1 MDGGK
6 SNKIQLNM
14 APPIL
19 QDKFILIRNLAI
31 ICMIGNL
38 LYFLF
43 PFPAIVWRL
52 SFVLLSLYCVYEDY
66 IRYGFSGIEKAIL
79 IFTGLNLIYF
89 FVSYL
94 WSNPSTTTLGNTL
107 YALLAYVMFAF
118 LGKKGILTHKFIFVS
133 AILLTVAAI
142 PSFYNAQ
149 QLALA
154 LAKLVSG
161 GDETTV
167 NASIIFLMLLP
178 MLFCLKK
185 RVVSLVLFCVCLF
198 FLITGAK
205 RGNILAAVIPAILYL
220 WMLFKENKKNLFK
233 ISVLIIAVAAIAVWA
248 KDMVLSNDYLLNR
261 YEQTLEGNTS
271 GRDVLYSTMWNMWYD
286 MDSIVNL
293 LFGYGY
299 NGTFL
304 YSPMHKFAHNDWLEI
319 LVDFGLLGALFYAAI
334 FISFARLYFRLDRG
348 YPRLVCIAIVSIWF
362 MKTLY
367 SMGFTDEM
375 LALMSIPFGCLFSE
389 YFTDNRITE

>member
-1 MDGGK
+1 
-6 SNKIQLNM
+6 M
-14 APPIL
+14 APPIV

-31 ICMIGNL
+31 FCMIGNL

-52 SFVLLSLYCVYEDY
+52 SFTLLSLYCVYEDY

-107 YALLAYVMFAF
+107 YALLAFVMFAF
-118 LGKKGILTHKFIFVS
+118 LGKEGILTQKFILVS

-149 QLALA
+149 QLA

-205 RGNILAAVIPAILYL
+205 RGNILAAVIPTILYL
-220 WMLFKENKKNLFK
+220 WMLFKENKKNVFK
-233 ISVLIIAVAAIAVWA
+233 ISVLIIAVAAIAVWV
-248 KDMVLSNDYLLNR
+248 KDLVLSDDYLLRR

-271 GRDVLYSTMWNMWYD
+271 GRDIIYSTMWNMWSGTD
-286 MDSIVNL
+286 NIVNL

-304 YSPMHKFAHNDWLEI
+304 YSPMQKFAHNDWLEI

-348 YPRLVCIAIVSIWF
+348 YPRLACIAIVSIWF

-367 SMGFTDEM
+367 SMGFTDQT
-375 LALMSIPFGCLFSE
+375 LALMSIPFGCLFGGYFNDRRISE
-389 YFTDNRITE
+389 

>member
-1 MDGGK
+1 
-6 SNKIQLNM
+6 M
-14 APPIL
+14 APPIV

-107 YALLAYVMFAF
+107 YALLAFVMFAF
-118 LGKKGILTHKFIFVS
+118 LGKEGILTQKFILVS
-133 AILLTVAAI
+133 AILLSVAAI
-142 PSFYNAQ
+142 PSFFNAQ

-154 LAKLVSG
+154 KLASG

-167 NASIIFLMLLP
+167 NASTIFLMLLP
-178 MLFCLKK
+178 LLFCLRN

-198 FLITGAK
+198 FLISGAK
-205 RGNILAAVIPAILYL
+205 RGNILAAVIPAVLYA
-220 WMLFKENKKNLFK
+220 WMLYKENKRNVFK
-233 ISVLIIAVAAIAVWA
+233 ISVLIIAIAAIALWI
-248 KDMVLSNDYLLNR
+248 KDLVLSDEYLLR
-261 YEQTLEGNTS
+261 RLEQTLEGNTS
-271 GRDVLYSTMWNMWYD
+271 GRDVIYSTMWDMWYGVG
-286 MDSIVNL
+286 SIVNL

-375 LALMSIPFGCLFSE
+375 LALMAIPFGCLYGNNSLKTIKW
-389 YFTDNRITE
+389 YRINY

>member
-1 MDGGK
+1 M
-6 SNKIQLNM
+6 NM
-14 APPIL
+14 ELSIV

-31 ICMIGNL
+31 FCMIGNL

-66 IRYGFSGIEKAIL
+66 IQYGFSGIEKAIL

-107 YALLAYVMFAF
+107 YALLAFVMFAF
-118 LGKKGILTHKFIFVS
+118 LGKEGILTQKFILVS

-154 LAKLVSG
+154 KLASG
-161 GDETTV
+161 GDEATV
-167 NASIIFLMLLP
+167 NASTIFLMLLP
-178 MLFCLKK
+178 LLFCLRN

-198 FLITGAK
+198 FLISGAK
-205 RGNILAAVIPAILYL
+205 RGNILAAVIPAVLYA
-220 WMLFKENKKNLFK
+220 WMLYKENKRNVFK
-233 ISVLIIAVAAIAVWA
+233 ISVLIIAIAVIALWI
-248 KDMVLSNDYLLNR
+248 KDLVLSDEYLLR
-261 YEQTLEGNTS
+261 RLEQTLEGNTS
-271 GRDVLYSTMWNMWYD
+271 GRDVIYSTMWDMWYGVG
-286 MDSIVNL
+286 SIVNL

-348 YPRLVCIAIVSIWF
+348 YPRLACIAIVSIWF

-367 SMGFTDEM
+367 SIGFTDQT
-375 LALMSIPFGCLFSE
+375 LALMSIPFGCLFGGYFNDRRISE
-389 YFTDNRITE
+389 

>member
-1 MDGGK
+1 MDGAK

-107 YALLAYVMFAF
+107 YALLAFVMFAF
-118 LGKKGILTHKFIFVS
+118 LGKEGILTQKFILVS

-154 LAKLVSG
+154 KLASG
-161 GDETTV
+161 GDEATV
-167 NASIIFLMLLP
+167 NASTIFLMLLP
-178 MLFCLKK
+178 LLFCLRN
-185 RVVSLVLFCVCLF
+185 RVISLVLFCVCLF
-198 FLITGAK
+198 FLISGAK
-205 RGNILAAVIPAILYL
+205 RGNILAAVIPAVLYA
-220 WMLFKENKKNLFK
+220 WMLYKENKRNVFK
-233 ISVLIIAVAAIAVWA
+233 ISVLIIAIAAIALWI
-248 KDMVLSNDYLLNR
+248 KDLVLSDEYLLR
-261 YEQTLEGNTS
+261 RLEQTLEGNTS
-271 GRDVLYSTMWNMWYD
+271 GRDVIYSTMWDMWYGVG
-286 MDSIVNL
+286 SIVNL

>member
-1 MDGGK
+1 M
-6 SNKIQLNM
+6 NM
-14 APPIL
+14 ELSIV

-31 ICMIGNL
+31 FCMIGNL

-66 IRYGFSGIEKAIL
+66 IQYGFSGIEKAIL

-107 YALLAYVMFAF
+107 YALLAFVMFAF
-118 LGKKGILTHKFIFVS
+118 LGKEGILTQKFISVS

-154 LAKLVSG
+154 KLASG

-167 NASIIFLMLLP
+167 NASTIFLMLLP
-178 MLFCLKK
+178 LLFCLRN

-198 FLITGAK
+198 FLISGAK
-205 RGNILAAVIPAILYL
+205 RGNILAAVIPAVLYA
-220 WMLFKENKKNLFK
+220 WMLYKENKRNVFK
-233 ISVLIIAVAAIAVWA
+233 ISVLIIAIAAIALWI
-248 KDMVLSNDYLLNR
+248 KDLVLSDEYLLR
-261 YEQTLEGNTS
+261 RLEQTLEGNTS
-271 GRDVLYSTMWNMWYD
+271 GRDVIYSTMWDMWYGVG
-286 MDSIVNL
+286 SIVNL

-375 LALMSIPFGCLFSE
+375 LALMAIPFGCLFSE
-389 YFTDNRITE
+389 YFTDRSIST

>member
-1 MDGGK
+1 MDAGE
-6 SNKIQLNM
+6 SNTIQLNM
-14 APPIL
+14 APPIVL
-19 QDKFILIRNLAI
+19 DKFILIRNLAI
-31 ICMIGNL
+31 FCMIGNL

-66 IRYGFSGIEKAIL
+66 IQYGFSGIEKAIL

-107 YALLAYVMFAF
+107 YALLAFVMFAF
-118 LGKKGILTHKFIFVS
+118 LGKEGILTQKFILVS

-154 LAKLVSG
+154 KLASG
-161 GDETTV
+161 GDEATV
-167 NASIIFLMLLP
+167 NASTIFLMLLP
-178 MLFCLKK
+178 LLFCLRN
-185 RVVSLVLFCVCLF
+185 RVVSLVLFCACLF

-205 RGNILAAVIPAILYL
+205 RGNILAAVIPVILYV
-220 WMLFKENKKNLFK
+220 WMLFKENKKNVFK
-233 ISVLIIAVAAIAVWA
+233 ISVLIIAVAVIAVWA
-248 KDMVLSNDYLLNR
+248 KGLILSDDYLLSR
-261 YEQTLEGNTS
+261 YEDVLEGNVS
-271 GRDVLYSTMWNMWYD
+271 GRDVIYSTMWNMWSD
-286 MDSIVNL
+286 TDSIVNL

-304 YSPMHKFAHNDWLEI
+304 YSPVHKFAHNDWLEI

-348 YPRLVCIAIVSIWF
+348 YPRLVCFAIVSIWF

-367 SMGFTDEM
+367 SMGFTDET
-375 LALMSIPFGCLFSE
+375 LALMAIPFGCLYGNNSLKL
-389 YFTDNRITE
+389 I

>member
-6 SNKIQLNM
+6 SDKRQLTM
-14 APPIL
+14 ALSIV
-19 QDKFILIRNLAI
+19 QDKFVLIRNLAI
-31 ICMIGNL
+31 FCMIGNL

-66 IRYGFSGIEKAIL
+66 IQYGFSGTEKAIL

-107 YALLAYVMFAF
+107 YALLAFVMFAF
-118 LGKKGILTHKFIFVS
+118 LGKEGILTQKFILVS

-154 LAKLVSG
+154 KLASG
-161 GDETTV
+161 GDEATV
-167 NASIIFLMLLP
+167 NASTIFLMLLP
-178 MLFCLKK
+178 LLFCLRN

-198 FLITGAK
+198 FLISGAK
-205 RGNILAAVIPAILYL
+205 RGNILAAVIPAVLYA
-220 WMLFKENKKNLFK
+220 WMLYKENKRNVFK
-233 ISVLIIAVAAIAVWA
+233 ISVLIIAIAAIALWI
-248 KDMVLSNDYLLNR
+248 KDLVLSDEYLLR
-261 YEQTLEGNTS
+261 RLEQTLEGNTS
-271 GRDVLYSTMWNMWYD
+271 GRDVIYSTMWDMWYGVG
-286 MDSIVNL
+286 SIVNL

-348 YPRLVCIAIVSIWF
+348 YPRLVCFAIVSIWF

-375 LALMSIPFGCLFSE
+375 LALMAIPFGCLYGNNSLK
-389 YFTDNRITE
+389 TI

>member
-1 MDGGK
+1 
-6 SNKIQLNM
+6 M
-14 APPIL
+14 ALSIV
-19 QDKFILIRNLAI
+19 QDKFVSIRNLAI
-31 ICMIGNL
+31 FCMIGNL

-52 SFVLLSLYCVYEDY
+52 SFVLLSLYCVYKDY
-66 IRYGFSGIEKAIL
+66 VQYSFSGIEKAIL
-79 IFTGLNLIYF
+79 MFTGLNLIYF

-107 YALLAYVMFAF
+107 YALLAFVMFAF
-118 LGKKGILTHKFIFVS
+118 LGKKGILTHKFILVS

-149 QLALA
+149 QLALTKIA
-154 LAKLVSG
+154 SES
-161 GDETTV
+161 DETTV
-167 NASIIFLMLLP
+167 NASTIFLMLLP
-178 MLFCLKK
+178 LLFCL
-185 RVVSLVLFCVCLF
+185 RNRFVSLVLFCVYLF
-198 FLITGAK
+198 FLISGAK
-205 RGNILAAVIPAILYL
+205 RGNILAAVIPAVLYA
-220 WMLFKENKKNLFK
+220 WMLYKENKKNVFK
-233 ISVLIIAVAAIAVWA
+233 ISVFIIAIVAVALWV
-248 KDMVLSNDYLLNR
+248 KDLILSNNYLLSR

-271 GRDVLYSTMWNMWYD
+271 GRDVIYSIMWNMWSGT
-286 MDSIVNL
+286 DSIVNL
-293 LFGYGY
+293 LFGFGY

-304 YSPMHKFAHNDWLEI
+304 YSPIHKFAHNDWLEI

-367 SMGFTDEM
+367 SMGFTDQT
-375 LALMSIPFGCLFSE
+375 LVLMAIPFGCLYGNNS
-389 YFTDNRITE
+389 

>member
-1 MDGGK
+1 
-6 SNKIQLNM
+6 M
-14 APPIL
+14 ALPTIL
-19 QDKFILIRNLAI
+19 DKFILIRNLAI
-31 ICMIGNL
+31 FCMIGNL

-52 SFVLLSLYCVYEDY
+52 SFVLLSLYCVYKDY
-66 IRYGFSGIEKAIL
+66 VQYSFSGIEKAIL
-79 IFTGLNLIYF
+79 MFTGLNLIYF

-107 YALLAYVMFAF
+107 YALLAFVMFAF
-118 LGKKGILTHKFIFVS
+118 LGKKGILTHKFILVS

-149 QLALA
+149 QLALTKIA
-154 LAKLVSG
+154 SES
-161 GDETTV
+161 DETTV
-167 NASIIFLMLLP
+167 NASTIFLMLLP
-178 MLFCLKK
+178 LLFCL
-185 RVVSLVLFCVCLF
+185 RNRFVSLVLFCVYLF
-198 FLITGAK
+198 FLISGAK

-233 ISVLIIAVAAIAVWA
+233 ISGLIIAVAAIAVWA

-271 GRDVLYSTMWNMWYD
+271 GRDIIYSTMWNMWSGTD
-286 MDSIVNL
+286 NIVNL

-367 SMGFTDEM
+367 SMGFTDQT
-375 LALMSIPFGCLFSE
+375 LVLMAIPFGCLYGNNS
-389 YFTDNRITE
+389 

>member
-1 MDGGK
+1 
-6 SNKIQLNM
+6 M
-14 APPIL
+14 APPIV

-31 ICMIGNL
+31 FCMIGNL

-107 YALLAYVMFAF
+107 YALLAFVMFAF
-118 LGKKGILTHKFIFVS
+118 LGKEGILTQKFILVS
-133 AILLTVAAI
+133 AILLSVAAI
-142 PSFYNAQ
+142 PSFFNAQ
-149 QLALA
+149 QLA

-205 RGNILAAVIPAILYL
+205 RGNILAAVIPTILYL
-220 WMLFKENKKNLFK
+220 WMLFKENKKNVFK

-248 KDMVLSNDYLLNR
+248 KDLVLSDDYLLRR

-271 GRDVLYSTMWNMWYD
+271 GRDIIYSTMWNMWSGSD
-286 MDSIVNL
+286 NIVNL

-375 LALMSIPFGCLFSE
+375 LALMAIPFGCLFSE
-389 YFTDNRITE
+389 YFTDKRISE

>member
-1 MDGGK
+1 
-6 SNKIQLNM
+6 M

-118 LGKKGILTHKFIFVS
+118 LGKEGILTHKFILVS

-149 QLALA
+149 QLA

>member
-1 MDGGK
+1 
-6 SNKIQLNM
+6 M
-14 APPIL
+14 ALSIV
-19 QDKFILIRNLAI
+19 QDKFVLIRNLAI
-31 ICMIGNL
+31 FCMIGNL

-43 PFPAIVWRL
+43 PFPAILWRL
-52 SFVLLSLYCVYEDY
+52 SFVLLGLYCVYAGY
-66 IRYGFSGIEKAIL
+66 IRYGFSGVEKAIL
-79 IFTGLNLIYF
+79 LFTGLNLIYF

-94 WSNPSTTTLGNTL
+94 WNNPSTTTLGNTL
-107 YALLAYVMFAF
+107 YALLAFVMFAF
-118 LGKKGILTHKFIFVS
+118 LGKKGTLTRKFILVS

-154 LAKLVSG
+154 EIASG
-161 GDETTV
+161 RDETTV
-167 NASIIFLMLLP
+167 NASVLFLMLLP
-178 MLFCLKK
+178 LLLCVKK
-185 RVVSLVLFCVCLF
+185 LIAALVLYCVCLF
-198 FLITGAK
+198 FLIMGAK
-205 RGNILAAVIPAILYL
+205 RGNILAAIIPSILFL
-220 WMLFKENKKNLFK
+220 WMLFKENKKNVFK
-233 ISVLIIAVAAIAVWA
+233 ISLLLIAVAAIAVWA
-248 KDMVLSNDYLLNR
+248 KDMVLSDDYLLSR

-271 GRDVLYSTMWNMWYD
+271 GRDVIYSTMWNMWSGTD
-286 MDSIVNL
+286 NIVNL

-367 SMGFTDEM
+367 SMGFTDQT
-375 LALMSIPFGCLFSE
+375 LALMSIPFGCLFSG
-389 YFTDNRITE
+389 YFNDRRISE

>member
-1 MDGGK
+1 
-6 SNKIQLNM
+6 M
-14 APPIL
+14 ALPTIL
-19 QDKFILIRNLAI
+19 DKFILIRNLAI
-31 ICMIGNL
+31 FCMIGNL

-52 SFVLLSLYCVYEDY
+52 SFVLLSLYCVYKDY
-66 IRYGFSGIEKAIL
+66 VQYSFSGIEKAIL
-79 IFTGLNLIYF
+79 MFTGLNLIYF

-107 YALLAYVMFAF
+107 YALLAFVMFAF
-118 LGKKGILTHKFIFVS
+118 LGKKGILTHKFILVS

-149 QLALA
+149 QLALTKIA
-154 LAKLVSG
+154 SES
-161 GDETTV
+161 DETTV

-233 ISVLIIAVAAIAVWA
+233 ISGLIIAVAAIAVWA

-271 GRDVLYSTMWNMWYD
+271 GRDIIYSTMWNMWSGTD
-286 MDSIVNL
+286 NIVNL

-367 SMGFTDEM
+367 SMGFTDQT
-375 LALMSIPFGCLFSE
+375 LALMAIPFGCLYGNNSLKL
-389 YFTDNRITE
+389 I

>member
-1 MDGGK
+1 MDGGE
-6 SNKIQLNM
+6 SNTLQLNM
-14 APPIL
+14 ALPTVL
-19 QDKFILIRNLAI
+19 DKFILIRNLAI
-31 ICMIGNL
+31 FCMIGNL

-52 SFVLLSLYCVYEDY
+52 FFVLLSLYCVYAGY

-79 IFTGLNLIYF
+79 MFTGLNLIYF

-94 WSNPSTTTLGNTL
+94 WNNPSTTTLGNTL
-107 YALLAYVMFAF
+107 YALLAFVMFAI
-118 LGKKGILTHKFIFVS
+118 LGKKGTLTSKFILVS

-149 QLALA
+149 RLA

-161 GDETTV
+161 GEEITV
-167 NASIIFLMLLP
+167 NASTIFLMLLP
-178 MLFCLKK
+178 LLFCVKK
-185 RVVSLVLFCVCLF
+185 RIISLVLFCVCLF
-198 FLITGAK
+198 FLITSAK
-205 RGNILAAVIPAILYL
+205 RGNILAAVIPAILFL
-220 WMLFKENKKNLFK
+220 WLLFKENKKNVFK
-233 ISVLIIAVAAIAVWA
+233 KSVLIIAVAAIAVWA
-248 KDMVLSNDYLLNR
+248 KDMVLSDDYLLSR

-271 GRDVLYSTMWNMWYD
+271 GRDVIYSTMWNMWSGT
-286 MDSIVNL
+286 DSIVNL

-304 YSPMHKFAHNDWLEI
+304 YSPIHKFAHNDWLEI

-348 YPRLVCIAIVSIWF
+348 YPRWVCMAIVSIWF

-367 SMGFTDEM
+367 SMGFTDEN
-375 LALMSIPFGCLFSE
+375 LALMSIPFGCLYGNFI
-389 YFTDNRITE
+389 NRRFAI

>member
-1 MDGGK
+1 MDGGE

-66 IRYGFSGIEKAIL
+66 IQYGFSGIEKAIL

-107 YALLAYVMFAF
+107 YALLAFVMFAF
-118 LGKKGILTHKFIFVS
+118 LGKEGILTQKFILVS

-154 LAKLVSG
+154 KLASG

-167 NASIIFLMLLP
+167 NASTIFLMLLP
-178 MLFCLKK
+178 LLLCLKK
-185 RVVSLVLFCVCLF
+185 RMVSLVLYCICLF

-205 RGNILAAVIPAILYL
+205 RGNTLAAIIPSILFL
-220 WMLFKENKKNLFK
+220 WMLFKENKKNVFK
-233 ISVLIIAVAAIAVWA
+233 ILLLVIAVAAIAVWA
-248 KDMVLSNDYLLNR
+248 KDMVLSDDYLLSR

-271 GRDVLYSTMWNMWYD
+271 GRGVIYSTMWNMWSGSD
-286 MDSIVNL
+286 NIVNL

-304 YSPMHKFAHNDWLEI
+304 YSPMHKFAHSDWLEI

-348 YPRLVCIAIVSIWF
+348 YARLACIAIVSIWL
-362 MKTLY
+362 MKTIY
-367 SMGFTDEM
+367 SMGFTDQT
-375 LALMSIPFGCLFSE
+375 LALMAIPFGCLYGNNSLKL
-389 YFTDNRITE
+389 I

>member
-1 MDGGK
+1 
-6 SNKIQLNM
+6 M
-14 APPIL
+14 ALPTIL
-19 QDKFILIRNLAI
+19 DKFILIRNLAI
-31 ICMIGNL
+31 FCMIGNL

-52 SFVLLSLYCVYEDY
+52 SFVLLGLYCVYAGY
-66 IRYGFSGIEKAIL
+66 IRYSFSGVEKAIL
-79 IFTGLNLIYF
+79 LFTGLNLIYF

-94 WSNPSTTTLGNTL
+94 WNNPSTTTLGNTL
-107 YALLAYVMFAF
+107 YALLAFVMFAF
-118 LGKKGILTHKFIFVS
+118 LGKKGTLTRKFILVS
-133 AILLTVAAI
+133 AVLLTVAAI

-154 LAKLVSG
+154 KIASG

-167 NASIIFLMLLP
+167 NASVLFLMLLP
-178 MLFCLKK
+178 LLLCVKK
-185 RVVSLVLFCVCLF
+185 RIVALVLYCVCLF
-198 FLITGAK
+198 FLIMGAK
-205 RGNILAAVIPAILYL
+205 RGNILAAIIPSILFL
-220 WMLFKENKKNLFK
+220 WMLFKENKRNVFK
-233 ISVLIIAVAAIAVWA
+233 ISLLLIAVAAIAVWA
-248 KDMVLSNDYLLNR
+248 KDMVLSDDYLLSR

-271 GRDVLYSTMWNMWYD
+271 GRDVIYSTMWNMWSGTD
-286 MDSIVNL
+286 NIVNL

-367 SMGFTDEM
+367 SMGFTDQT
-375 LALMSIPFGCLFSE
+375 LALMAIPFGCLYGGYFNDRRISE
-389 YFTDNRITE
+389 

>member
-1 MDGGK
+1 MDAGE
-6 SNKIQLNM
+6 SNTIQLNM
-14 APPIL
+14 APPIVL
-19 QDKFILIRNLAI
+19 DKFILIRNLAI
-31 ICMIGNL
+31 FCMIGNL

-66 IRYGFSGIEKAIL
+66 IQYGFSGIEKAIL

-107 YALLAYVMFAF
+107 YALLAFVMFAF
-118 LGKKGILTHKFIFVS
+118 LGKEGILTQKFISVS

-154 LAKLVSG
+154 KLASG

-167 NASIIFLMLLP
+167 NASTIFLMLLP
-178 MLFCLKK
+178 LLFCLRN

-198 FLITGAK
+198 FLISGAK
-205 RGNILAAVIPAILYL
+205 RGNILAAVIPAVLYA
-220 WMLFKENKKNLFK
+220 WMLYKENKRNVFK
-233 ISVLIIAVAAIAVWA
+233 ISVLIIAIAAIALWI
-248 KDMVLSNDYLLNR
+248 KDLVLSDEYLLR
-261 YEQTLEGNTS
+261 RLEQTLEGNTS
-271 GRDVLYSTMWNMWYD
+271 GRDVIYSTMWDMWYGVG
-286 MDSIVNL
+286 SIVNL

-375 LALMSIPFGCLFSE
+375 LALMAIPFGCLFSE
-389 YFTDNRITE
+389 YFTDRSIST

>member
-1 MDGGK
+1 
-6 SNKIQLNM
+6 M
-14 APPIL
+14 ALSIV
-19 QDKFILIRNLAI
+19 QDKFVSIRNLAI
-31 ICMIGNL
+31 FCMIGNL

-52 SFVLLSLYCVYEDY
+52 SFVLLSLYCVYKDY
-66 IRYGFSGIEKAIL
+66 VQYSFSGIEKAIL
-79 IFTGLNLIYF
+79 MFTGLNLIYF

-107 YALLAYVMFAF
+107 YALLAFVMFAF
-118 LGKKGILTHKFIFVS
+118 LGKKGILTHKFILVS

-149 QLALA
+149 QLALTKIA
-154 LAKLVSG
+154 SES
-161 GDETTV
+161 DETTV
-167 NASIIFLMLLP
+167 NASTIFLMLLP
-178 MLFCLKK
+178 LLFCL
-185 RVVSLVLFCVCLF
+185 RNRFVSLVLFCVYLF
-198 FLITGAK
+198 FLISGAK
-205 RGNILAAVIPAILYL
+205 RGNILAAVIPAVLYA
-220 WMLFKENKKNLFK
+220 WMLYKENKKNVFK
-233 ISVLIIAVAAIAVWA
+233 ISVFIIAIVAVALWV
-248 KDMVLSNDYLLNR
+248 KDLILSNNYLLSR

-271 GRDVLYSTMWNMWYD
+271 GRDVIYSIMWNMWSGT
-286 MDSIVNL
+286 DSIVNL
-293 LFGYGY
+293 LFGFGY

-304 YSPMHKFAHNDWLEI
+304 YSPIHKFAHNDWLEI

>member
-1 MDGGK
+1 M
-6 SNKIQLNM
+6 NM
-14 APPIL
+14 ELSIV

-31 ICMIGNL
+31 FCMIGNL

-66 IRYGFSGIEKAIL
+66 IQYGFSGIEKAIL

-107 YALLAYVMFAF
+107 YALLAFVMFAF
-118 LGKKGILTHKFIFVS
+118 LGKEGILTQKFILVS

-154 LAKLVSG
+154 KLASG
-161 GDETTV
+161 GDEATV
-167 NASIIFLMLLP
+167 NASTIFLMLLP
-178 MLFCLKK
+178 LLFCLRN

-198 FLITGAK
+198 FLISGAK
-205 RGNILAAVIPAILYL
+205 RGNILAAVIPAVLYA
-220 WMLFKENKKNLFK
+220 WMLYKENKRNVFK
-233 ISVLIIAVAAIAVWA
+233 ISVLIIAIAAIALWI
-248 KDMVLSNDYLLNR
+248 KDLVLSDEYLLR
-261 YEQTLEGNTS
+261 RLEQTLEGNTS
-271 GRDVLYSTMWNMWYD
+271 GRDVIYSTMWDMWYGVG
-286 MDSIVNL
+286 SIVNL

-348 YPRLVCIAIVSIWF
+348 YPRLVCFAIVSIWF

-375 LALMSIPFGCLFSE
+375 LALMAIPFGCLYGNNSLK
-389 YFTDNRITE
+389 TI

>member
-107 YALLAYVMFAF
+107 YALLAFVMFAF
-118 LGKKGILTHKFIFVS
+118 LGKEGILTQKFILVS

-149 QLALA
+149 KLA
-154 LAKLVSG
+154 LAKLASG
-161 GDETTV
+161 GDEATV
-167 NASIIFLMLLP
+167 NASTIFLMLLP
-178 MLFCLKK
+178 LLFCLRN

-198 FLITGAK
+198 FLISGAK
-205 RGNILAAVIPAILYL
+205 RGNILAAVIPAVLYA
-220 WMLFKENKKNLFK
+220 WMLYKENKRNVFK
-233 ISVLIIAVAAIAVWA
+233 ISVLIIAIAAIALWI
-248 KDMVLSNDYLLNR
+248 KDLVLSDEYLLR
-261 YEQTLEGNTS
+261 RLEQTLEGNTS
-271 GRDVLYSTMWNMWYD
+271 GRDVIYSTMWDMWYGVG
-286 MDSIVNL
+286 SIVNL

>member
-1 MDGGK
+1 
-6 SNKIQLNM
+6 M
-14 APPIL
+14 APPIV

-31 ICMIGNL
+31 FCMIGNL

-52 SFVLLSLYCVYEDY
+52 SFTLLSLYCVYEDY

-107 YALLAYVMFAF
+107 YALLAFVMFAF
-118 LGKKGILTHKFIFVS
+118 LGKEGILTQKFILVS

-149 QLALA
+149 KLA
-154 LAKLVSG
+154 LAKLASG
-161 GDETTV
+161 GDEATV
-167 NASIIFLMLLP
+167 NASTIFLMLLP
-178 MLFCLKK
+178 LLFCLRN

-198 FLITGAK
+198 FLISGAK
-205 RGNILAAVIPAILYL
+205 RGNILAAVIPAVLYA
-220 WMLFKENKKNLFK
+220 WMLYKENKRNVFK
-233 ISVLIIAVAAIAVWA
+233 ISVLIIAIAAIALWI
-248 KDMVLSNDYLLNR
+248 KDLVLSDEYLLR
-261 YEQTLEGNTS
+261 RLEQTLEGNTS
-271 GRDVLYSTMWNMWYD
+271 GRDVIYSTMWDMWYGVG
-286 MDSIVNL
+286 SIVNL

>member
-1 MDGGK
+1 
-6 SNKIQLNM
+6 M
-14 APPIL
+14 ALPTIL
-19 QDKFILIRNLAI
+19 DKFILIRNLAI
-31 ICMIGNL
+31 FCMIGNL

-52 SFVLLSLYCVYEDY
+52 SFVLLSLYCVYKDY
-66 IRYGFSGIEKAIL
+66 VQYSFSGIEKAIL
-79 IFTGLNLIYF
+79 MFTGLNLIYF

-107 YALLAYVMFAF
+107 YALLAFVMFAF
-118 LGKKGILTHKFIFVS
+118 LGKKGILTHKFILVS

-149 QLALA
+149 QLALTKIA
-154 LAKLVSG
+154 SES
-161 GDETTV
+161 DETTV
-167 NASIIFLMLLP
+167 NASTIFLMLLP
-178 MLFCLKK
+178 LLFCL
-185 RVVSLVLFCVCLF
+185 RNRFVSLVLFCVYLF
-198 FLITGAK
+198 FLISGAK
-205 RGNILAAVIPAILYL
+205 RGNILAAVIPAVLYA
-220 WMLFKENKKNLFK
+220 WMLYKENKKNVFK
-233 ISVLIIAVAAIAVWA
+233 ISVFIIAIVAVALWV
-248 KDMVLSNDYLLNR
+248 KDLILSNNYLLSR

-271 GRDVLYSTMWNMWYD
+271 GRDVIYSIMWNMWSGT
-286 MDSIVNL
+286 DSIVNL
-293 LFGYGY
+293 LFGFGY

-304 YSPMHKFAHNDWLEI
+304 YSPIHKFAHNDWLEI

-367 SMGFTDEM
+367 SMGFTDQT
-375 LALMSIPFGCLFSE
+375 LVLMAIPFGCLYGNNS
-389 YFTDNRITE
+389 

>member
-1 MDGGK
+1 
-6 SNKIQLNM
+6 M

-107 YALLAYVMFAF
+107 YALLAFVMFAF
-118 LGKKGILTHKFIFVS
+118 LGKEGILTQKFILVS

-149 QLALA
+149 KLA
-154 LAKLVSG
+154 LAKLASG
-161 GDETTV
+161 GDEATV
-167 NASIIFLMLLP
+167 NASTIFLMLLP
-178 MLFCLKK
+178 LLFCLRN

-198 FLITGAK
+198 FLISGAK
-205 RGNILAAVIPAILYL
+205 RGNILAAVIPAVLYA
-220 WMLFKENKKNLFK
+220 WMLYKENKRNVFK
-233 ISVLIIAVAAIAVWA
+233 ISVLIIAIAAIALWI
-248 KDMVLSNDYLLNR
+248 KDLVLSDEYLLR
-261 YEQTLEGNTS
+261 RLEQTLEGNTS
-271 GRDVLYSTMWNMWYD
+271 GRDVIYSTMWDMWYGVG
-286 MDSIVNL
+286 SIVNL